1 MSNNNCLYP
10 ALPTHA
16 FALLFVKD
24 ILNRSVV
31 SQPRKHSLQSYVSLP
46 MAVDA
51 VDFISPDNKQEEFSL
66 SGQIENASSTNR

>member
-1 MSNNNCLYP
+1 MSNNNCLYL

-51 VDFISPDNKQEEFSL
+51 VHFLSANNEKKELSL
-66 SGQIENASSTNR
+66 PGQIENASSANR

>member
-1 MSNNNCLYP
+1 MLNDSCLYL
-10 ALPTHA
+10 ALPTHE

-24 ILNRSVV
+24 IFNRSVV

-51 VDFISPDNKQEEFSL
+51 VHFLSANNKKKELSL
-66 SGQIENASSTNR
+66 PGQIENASNANR